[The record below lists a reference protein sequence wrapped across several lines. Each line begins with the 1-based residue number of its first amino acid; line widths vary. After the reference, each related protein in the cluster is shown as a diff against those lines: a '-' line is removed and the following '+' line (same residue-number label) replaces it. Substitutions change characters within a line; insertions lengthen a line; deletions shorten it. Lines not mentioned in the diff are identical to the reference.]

1 MRSAGKKQTHHQWR
15 AKKKKGNNLVTLT
28 WAEDDINSWDNKSTQ
43 SAESTAI
50 APHSPSQTRVY
61 TEKVKS
67 PALGPLSLPPSVQ
80 NGAFLHLAA
89 HSSWIAFSLVPDKPE
104 PPAEGAEL
112 NLAGW
117 TQARGGWEVEKV
129 VVCRGETRF
138 RTLKMWAELPPRNPP
153 QKNFTQWN
161 VCGRNTGNK
170 KKKHWP
176 AGATPL
182 VVKRSLI
189 IQK

>member
-153 QKNFTQWN
+153 PKKTSHSEMYVEETQEIKKN
-161 VCGRNTGNK
+161 
-170 KKKHWP
+170 HWP

>member
-1 MRSAGKKQTHHQWR
+1 MRSAGKKTNPSPMTR
-15 AKKKKGNNLVTLT
+15 KEKEGNNLVTLT

-89 HSSWIAFSLVPDKPE
+89 HSS
-104 PPAEGAEL
+104 
-112 NLAGW
+112 
-117 TQARGGWEVEKV
+117 
-129 VVCRGETRF
+129 
-138 RTLKMWAELPPRNPP
+138 
-153 QKNFTQWN
+153 
-161 VCGRNTGNK
+161 
-170 KKKHWP
+170 
-176 AGATPL
+176 
-182 VVKRSLI
+182 
-189 IQK
+189 